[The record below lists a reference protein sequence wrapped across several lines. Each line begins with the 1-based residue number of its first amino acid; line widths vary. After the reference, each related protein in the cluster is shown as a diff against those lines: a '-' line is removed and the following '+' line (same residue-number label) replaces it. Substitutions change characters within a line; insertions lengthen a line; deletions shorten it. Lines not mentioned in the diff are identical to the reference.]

1 MPEFILPGS
10 TLVSMPDRTDPE
22 IPEDEFAARWAE
34 ITANLSDL
42 DELDS
47 SVSNKDNPHSP
58 RPEASANGR
67 SSHSSLL
74 SPDTE
79 PLADSVADEEAE
91 PAASRASGPRDWT
104 PSAEQESGEEANLDF
119 EDALD
124 VLNPSTGPSSVG
136 SAHSGMLWLIAG
148 GAILV
153 SLLMVFSV
161 LPGGGVF
168 AGALGLVGFGC
179 GAFAAFASAPHQEDI
194 DPFDDGARL

>member
-1 MPEFILPGS
+1 
-10 TLVSMPDRTDPE
+10 MPDRTDPE

-47 SVSNKDNPHSP
+47 SVSNTDNPHSP
-58 RPEASANGR
+58 RPDAPTTGR

-74 SPDTE
+74 SPDSE
-79 PLADSVADEEAE
+79 SLADTVPDDDAGTVS
-91 PAASRASGPRDWT
+91 SRASGPRDWT
-104 PSAEQESGEEANLDF
+104 PSEEEFEEGADLDF

-124 VLNPSTGPSSVG
+124 ILNPSEGPSSIG
-136 SAHSGMLWLIAG
+136 SSHSGMLWMIAG

-153 SLLMVFSV
+153 SLLMAFSV